1 MLRTVSWVLLA
12 FMAAATL
19 VLGLNSARVAYL
31 ADPARDSLVP
41 GRVTVRD
48 LAGWNEDVATSV
60 RARRATAASY
70 AAGHGLLLLAVV
82 LVPYRRGEV
91 WAWWAILGASALVAL
106 VAWLRVPL
114 LNTRPGAG
122 TAALQLGITA
132 LGLLLDAGRL
142 RGRDGAAPAVS

>member
-12 FMAAATL
+12 FLAAATL

-31 ADPARDSLVP
+31 SDPARDALVA

-48 LAGWNEDVATSV
+48 LAGWNEEAATSV

-70 AAGHGLLLLAVV
+70 AAGYGLLLLAIV

-114 LNTRPGAG
+114 LHTRPGASAG
-122 TAALQLGITA
+122 ALQLGIAA

-142 RGRDGAAPAVS
+142 RGRGGAAPAP